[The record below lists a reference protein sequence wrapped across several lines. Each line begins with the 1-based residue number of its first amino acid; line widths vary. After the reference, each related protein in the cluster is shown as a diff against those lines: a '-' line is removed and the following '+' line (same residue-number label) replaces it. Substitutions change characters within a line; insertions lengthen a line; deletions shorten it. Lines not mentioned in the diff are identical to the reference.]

1 MKSIQEI
8 HNSNLYGVI
17 IEAGC
22 SATIASALMNEP
34 GSSKT
39 IYDARQPY
47 SKDIQ
52 ESLYGSFKRSVSK
65 EWIKQVLEVEGKKAH
80 SDNFFKKLGI
90 NFILA
95 ASWQLPSPD
104 DATIYAH
111 GWVGLFD
118 MENNVKHYL
127 HFSLNRNLFRGYR
140 ELTNTELKS
149 GDGGAAFLDDD
160 YSCHKYA
167 YDLADRKTALQII
180 GQLATNVLHTGISG
194 DIETLE
200 MPSSDMAVLDMAYI
214 NDDINYHLLINT
226 LEKVK
231 GDYFLVFDNGEVT
244 RIEDLLRKSDEFVIQ
259 KGSFNPLHQGH
270 LLQMNGSVET
280 FTKALP
286 VFLIST
292 FRYDKP
298 HLNYDELKDRIEM
311 FEKAGYPLIICKSVT
326 FYETFSL
333 LNKWSFHKNFYFC
346 FGTDTLNRIY
356 ETDLAHVKE
365 NITPLKGSLYLT
377 LTTYVNVKINQF
389 KKNFKFLLFPR
400 KDWSRMQETH
410 LYDEMVQVMP
420 YEDDGVTSTKIRNG
434 LMENKVKL

>member
-22 SATIASALMNEP
+22 SATIASTLMDEP

-39 IYDARQPY
+39 VFRAEQPY
-47 SKDIQ
+47 SKEYQ

-65 EWIKQVLEVEGKKAH
+65 EWIKSVLETEWSEAEYT
-80 SDNFFKKLGI
+80 SLETGI

-95 ASWQLPSPD
+95 SSWQLVSPED
-104 DATIYAH
+104 PLIYAH
-111 GWVGLFD
+111 GWVGLYD
-118 MENNVKHYL
+118 IQRNVKHYL

-140 ELTNTELKS
+140 EITNTELKS
-149 GDGGAAFLDDD
+149 GAGAAFLDDE
-160 YSCHKYA
+160 YIEHKYA

-180 GQLATNVLHTGISG
+180 GQLAANVLHTGISG

-200 MPSSDMAVLDMAYI
+200 MPSSDIAVLDMAYI

-244 RIEDLLRKSDEFVIQ
+244 RIEDLLRKSNEFVIQ

-311 FEKAGYPLIICKSVT
+311 FKKAKFPLIICKSVT

-333 LNKWSFHKNFYFC
+333 LTKWSFHKNFYFC
-346 FGTDTLNRIY
+346 FGTDTLNRIF

-365 NITPLKGSLYLT
+365 NITPLKDSLYLT
-377 LTTYVNVKINQF
+377 LTTYINVKINQF
-389 KKNFKFLLFPR
+389 RNNFKFLLFPR